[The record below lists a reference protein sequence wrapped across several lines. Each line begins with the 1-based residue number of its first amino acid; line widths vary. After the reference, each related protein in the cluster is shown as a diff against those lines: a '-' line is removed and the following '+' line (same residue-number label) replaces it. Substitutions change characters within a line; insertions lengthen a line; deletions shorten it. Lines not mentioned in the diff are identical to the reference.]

1 MNGKFEKCYASRE
14 LKKEHNE
21 RCWVD
26 IAVLNGEKSFDNHVS
41 MVTIWDVITFY
52 AIVCIAAVAVV
63 FTIFYYFFKLLGAIR
78 TKRDEK
84 RNKNIDL
91 EED

>member
-1 MNGKFEKCYASRE
+1 MGK
-14 LKKEHNE
+14 LT
-21 RCWVD
+21 
-26 IAVLNGEKSFDNHVS
+26 L
-41 MVTIWDVITFY
+41 TITVWDVIAFY
-52 AIVCIAAVAVV
+52 AIVCIAAGAVV

-78 TKRDEK
+78 TKRDKK